1 LVVVVGVGTC
11 CGVVFSVPTI
21 AIAGCDMI
29 RGVLMYADRKM
40 EGVGAGA
47 AFCIVVMIL
56 VDA

>member
-1 LVVVVGVGTC
+1 MVVGVGTC